1 MWDTIVYRV
10 TSENKQENQKE
21 WSVDI
26 QEKKELLKLLGDYQD
41 ETMQKA
47 WSLKTLKNNP
57 YTRKSNE
64 IERIVYYLY
73 LDIIGSNL

>member
-1 MWDTIVYRV
+1 M
-10 TSENKQENQKE
+10 
-21 WSVDI
+21 DI
-26 QEKKELLKLLGDYQD
+26 QEKKALLKLLSDYQD
-41 ETMQKA
+41 EIMQKA

-57 YTRKSNE
+57 YARKSNE